1 MLRKPHL
8 SINGLTHLQAKTTRR
23 KFLKATAA
31 FGVGLAI
38 SPKTIFKKGSDKQF
52 DFIIIGAGSSGC
64 VLANR
69 LTEDPA
75 VNVLLLEAGGPDTK
89 REIHDASRFPSLLG
103 SEVDWKYITE
113 EEPFLNNRRINWTR
127 GKVLGG
133 SSSINSMIYVRGNS
147 LNYDQWANAGNYA
160 WSYKNV
166 LPWFIKL
173 ENISNGDAAFHGT
186 TGPLSITGKK
196 CPAGSCTPFIEAAME
211 LGYKGPDWDFNGGQ
225 QENGAGL
232 YHLNMK
238 NGKRQSAATA
248 FLTPAVLSRPN
259 LTVQTFAQ
267 VSRLLFSGTRA
278 VGVEYLKDG
287 QLQQAYNGSDII
299 LCAGA
304 VESPKTLM
312 LSGIGAA
319 AQLQSSKIKVV
330 ADLPGVGQNL
340 QDHVTVGLDYK
351 STLSRTSLPL
361 PACAGLF
368 TRTKYAGANEA
379 PDLQFLFYHEAV
391 ENGGSFYRFLP
402 VVAAPKSTGS
412 IALRSNDPMQAPL
425 IKANYL
431 QNETDLKVL
440 IEGYRLT
447 RELAFTKAFTRLR
460 SDEGQNLSSDK
471 QIEEHIRANASTLS
485 HPVGTCKMGVDKM
498 AVVKPDLKV
507 HGITGLRVADAS
519 IMPTIIN
526 ANTNATCMMIGEYA
540 VDLIKSEFY

>member
-1 MLRKPHL
+1 M
-8 SINGLTHLQAKTTRR
+8 
-23 KFLKATAA
+23 
-31 FGVGLAI
+31 
-38 SPKTIFKKGSDKQF
+38 FKNRSDKQF

-64 VLANR
+64 VIANR

-113 EEPFLNNRRINWTR
+113 EEPFLNSRRINWPR

-133 SSSINSMIYVRGNS
+133 SSSINSMIYVRGNY
-147 LNYDQWANAGNYA
+147 LNYDQWANAGNFA

-166 LPWFIKL
+166 LPYFIKL
-173 ENISNGDAAFHGT
+173 ESISNGDTAFHGT

-196 CPAGSCTPFIEAAME
+196 CSEGSCTPFIEAAME
-211 LGYKGPDWDFNGGQ
+211 LGYKGPDWDFNGAQ

-232 YHLNMK
+232 YQLNMK

-248 FLTPAVLSRPN
+248 FLSPALSRPN
-259 LTVQTFAQ
+259 LTIQTFAQ
-267 VSRLLFSGTRA
+267 VSRLLFTGTSA
-278 VGVEYLKDG
+278 SGVEYLKDG
-287 QLQQAYNGSDII
+287 KLQQAYNRSEII

-304 VESPKTLM
+304 VESPKILM

-319 AQLQSSKIKVV
+319 EQLQAFNIKVI

-351 STLSRTSLPL
+351 STLSHANLPL

-379 PDLQFLFYHEAV
+379 PDLQYLFYHESV
-391 ENGGSFYRFLP
+391 DNSTFYRFLP
-402 VVAAPKSTGS
+402 VVATPKSTGN
-412 IALRSNDPMQAPL
+412 IALRSNDPLQAPL

-431 QNETDLKVL
+431 QKEIDLKVL

-447 RELAFTKAFTRLR
+447 RELAFTKAFSRLR
-460 SDEGQNLSSDK
+460 NDEGQKLSSDK
-471 QIEEHIRANASTLS
+471 QIEEHIRENASTLS

-507 HGITGLRVADAS
+507 HGIKGLRVADAS
-519 IMPTIIN
+519 IMPTLIN

-540 VDLIKSEFY
+540 VDMIKSDFY

>member
-8 SINGLTHLQAKTTRR
+8 PAKTTRR
-23 KFLKATAA
+23 TFLRSTAA
-31 FGVGLAI
+31 LGIGFAI
-38 SPKTIFKKGSDKQF
+38 SPNSILKKGADKQF
-52 DFIIIGAGSSGC
+52 DFIIIGAGSGGC

-89 REIHDASRFPSLLG
+89 REIHDASRFPLLLG

-113 EEPFLNNRRINWTR
+113 EEPFLNNRKINWSR

-133 SSSINSMIYVRGNS
+133 SSSINSMIYVRGNA

-173 ENISNGDAAFHGT
+173 ESISNGDTAFHGT

-196 CPAGSCTPFIEAAME
+196 CSGGSCTPFIEAAME
-211 LGYKGPDWDFNGGQ
+211 LGYKGPDWDFNGAQ

-232 YHLNMK
+232 YQLNMK

-248 FLTPAVLSRPN
+248 FLTPSVLSRPN
-259 LTVQTFAQ
+259 LTIQTFAQ
-267 VSRLLFSGTRA
+267 VSRLLFTGTTA
-278 VGVEYLKDG
+278 SGVEYLIDG
-287 QLQQAYNGSDII
+287 KLQQAYNRSEII

-304 VESPKTLM
+304 VETPKILM

-319 AQLQSSKIKVV
+319 TQLQSFNIKVI

-340 QDHVTVGLDYK
+340 QDHVAVGIDYK
-351 STLSRTSLPL
+351 STLSHASLPL

-368 TRTKYAGANEA
+368 TRTKYAGANES
-379 PDLQFLFYHEAV
+379 PDLQFLFYHEADD
-391 ENGGSFYRFLP
+391 NGTSFYRFTP
-402 VVAAPKSTGS
+402 VVATPKSTGS
-412 IALRSNDPMQAPL
+412 IALRSTDPAQAPL

-431 QNETDLKVL
+431 QQGIDLKVL
-440 IEGYRLT
+440 MEGYRLT
-447 RELAFTKAFTRLR
+447 RELAFTKAFSKLR
-460 SDEGQNLSSDK
+460 NDEGQKLSSDK
-471 QIEEHIRANASTLS
+471 QIEEYIRANAATLS
-485 HPVGTCKMGVDKM
+485 HPAGTCKMGVDKT

-507 HGITGLRVADAS
+507 HGIKGLRVADAS
-519 IMPTIIN
+519 IMPTLIN

-540 VDLIKSEFY
+540 VEMIKSDFY

>member
-8 SINGLTHLQAKTTRR
+8 PAKTTRR
-23 KFLKATAA
+23 TFLKSSAA
-31 FGVGLAI
+31 IGIGLAI
-38 SPKTIFKKGSDKQF
+38 SPNTIFKNRSDKQF

-64 VLANR
+64 VIANR

-113 EEPFLNNRRINWTR
+113 EEPFLNSRRINWPR

-133 SSSINSMIYVRGNS
+133 SSSINSMIYVRGNY
-147 LNYDQWANAGNYA
+147 LNYDQWANAGNFA

-166 LPWFIKL
+166 LPYFIKL
-173 ENISNGDAAFHGT
+173 ESISNGDTAFHGT

-196 CPAGSCTPFIEAAME
+196 CSEGSCTPFIEAAME
-211 LGYKGPDWDFNGGQ
+211 LGYKGPDWDFNGAQ

-232 YHLNMK
+232 YQLNMK

-248 FLTPAVLSRPN
+248 FLSPALSRPN
-259 LTVQTFAQ
+259 LTIQTFAQ
-267 VSRLLFSGTRA
+267 VSRLLFTGTSA
-278 VGVEYLKDG
+278 SGVEYLKDG
-287 QLQQAYNGSDII
+287 KLQQAYNRSEII

-304 VESPKTLM
+304 VESPKILM

-319 AQLQSSKIKVV
+319 EQLQAFNIKVI

-351 STLSRTSLPL
+351 STLSHANLPL

-379 PDLQFLFYHEAV
+379 PDLQYLFYHESV
-391 ENGGSFYRFLP
+391 DNSTFYRFLP
-402 VVAAPKSTGS
+402 VVATPKSTGN
-412 IALRSNDPMQAPL
+412 IALRSNDPLQAPL

-431 QNETDLKVL
+431 QKEIDLKVL

-447 RELAFTKAFTRLR
+447 RELAFTKAFSRLR
-460 SDEGQNLSSDK
+460 NDEGQKLSSDK
-471 QIEEHIRANASTLS
+471 QIEEHIRENASTLS

-507 HGITGLRVADAS
+507 HGIKGLRVADAS
-519 IMPTIIN
+519 IMPTLIN

-540 VDLIKSEFY
+540 VDMIKSDFY